1 MTEESPL
8 HSLRAEIDRIDEQ
21 ILDLLNERV
30 RLVLN
35 IGQIK
40 RDLKLRIFDPKRES
54 SILQKLLRNHSGPLD
69 SEAVRRI
76 FERLIDE
83 CRRIESIPP
92 PIGESR

>member
-8 HSLRAEIDRIDEQ
+8 NNLRSEIDRIDEE
-21 ILDLLNERV
+21 ILDLLNARV
-30 RLVLN
+30 RLVLD

-40 RDLKLRIFDPKRES
+40 REHKLRIFDPKRES
-54 SILQKLLRNHSGPLD
+54 TILQRLLLGNSGPLD
-69 SEAVRRI
+69 SESVRRI

-92 PIGESR
+92 PIGES